1 MISKKYSQFL
11 FVLIMGFLM
20 SLLMTLIITFVNT
33 GMDSYYINRFLK
45 AWTVSLPIA
54 IGTALLVGPFAK
66 KFIDTITK

>member
-1 MISKKYSQFL
+1 MVSKKYSQFL

-20 SLLMTLIITFVNT
+20 SLLMTLIITFVNI

-66 KFIDTITK
+66 KFVDRITK

>member
-33 GMDSYYINRFLK
+33 GLDSYYINRFLK

-54 IGTALLVGPFAK
+54 IGATLLVGPFAK
-66 KFIDTITK
+66 KFVDRITK